1 MSTARFRRVGLLSTA
16 DTCLVSRVCHIS
28 SFSRHNRLHSLID
41 MSCAVLTQIHSEAR
55 TVLNSYISW
64 AAVSASLSLIVLLAI
79 EKPFIYISGHFEQ
92 IKIELKIEIELIRY
106 DMIRNAILTCSQK
119 LP

>member
-1 MSTARFRRVGLLSTA
+1 
-16 DTCLVSRVCHIS
+16 
-28 SFSRHNRLHSLID
+28 
-41 MSCAVLTQIHSEAR
+41 MSCAVLTQIHSEAL

-64 AAVSASLSLIVLLAI
+64 AAVSASLSLVVLLAI

>member
-16 DTCLVSRVCHIS
+16 DTCLVYSVCHIS

-64 AAVSASLSLIVLLAI
+64 AAVSASLSLVVLLAI
-79 EKPFIYISGHFEQ
+79 EKPFIYIYLWTF
-92 IKIELKIEIELIRY
+92 
-106 DMIRNAILTCSQK
+106 
-119 LP
+119 

>member
-1 MSTARFRRVGLLSTA
+1 
-16 DTCLVSRVCHIS
+16 
-28 SFSRHNRLHSLID
+28 

-64 AAVSASLSLIVLLAI
+64 AAVSASLSLVVLLAI
-79 EKPFIYISGHFEQ
+79 EKPFIYIYISGHFEQ

-106 DMIRNAILTCSQK
+106 DLIRNAILTCSQK